1 MKESTKYR
9 PCVGIS
15 VINKEGK
22 ILIAMRKDIPGAW
35 QMPQGGIES
44 GEEAEDAAFREL
56 EEETGISRD
65 KVSLISSTSDW
76 LMYDYPPN
84 LPLKHTR
91 NYKGQQQKWFLMSF
105 LGKDE
110 DINILTKEP
119 EFSEWRWASPSE
131 VISLIIPFKKQVY
144 TQVFSFF
151 NLL

>member
-76 LMYDYPPN
+76 LMYDYPSN

>member
-91 NYKGQQQKWFLMSF
+91 SYKGQQQKWFLMSF

>member
-76 LMYDYPPN
+76 LMYDYPSN

-119 EFSEWRWASPSE
+119 EFSEWRWALPSE

>member
-91 NYKGQQQKWFLMSF
+91 SYKGQQQKWFLMSF

-119 EFSEWRWASPSE
+119 EFSEWRWASPSK